1 MSYIQLKKL
10 KKSKYNQ
17 KVKKFIN
24 IIVEI
29 GNLEEKKLNIFFKKM
44 KWNQKTTAPMSLYF

>member
-29 GNLEEKKLNIFFKKM
+29 GNLEEKN
-44 KWNQKTTAPMSLYF
+44 